1 MIDRKARK
9 DLSVA
14 LANLVEGRMTNDEF
28 GDLCS
33 EHWAESPDRAVA
45 MIAEF
50 GDGLYTDAQ
59 TYR

>member
-1 MIDRKARK
+1 M
-9 DLSVA
+9 A

-33 EHWAESPDRAVA
+33 EHWAESPYRAVA